1 MQQYACPF
9 SHLYFQTLMERLNPK
24 PQNLS
29 LDILENHLI
38 RYTDNKSMRNI
49 FSGRKKFSQTFELT
63 L

>member
-1 MQQYACPF
+1 
-9 SHLYFQTLMERLNPK
+9 MERLNPK

-63 L
+63 LW